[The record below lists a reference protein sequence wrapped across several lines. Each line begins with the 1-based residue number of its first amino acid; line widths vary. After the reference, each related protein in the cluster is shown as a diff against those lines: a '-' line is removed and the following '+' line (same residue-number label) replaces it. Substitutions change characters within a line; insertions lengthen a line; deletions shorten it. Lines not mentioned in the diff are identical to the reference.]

1 MVDGV
6 AGEVGLHV
14 QSRVEVEQNLD
25 PGLAQV
31 QVLFMAVNL
40 VLVLREI
47 NRRVTLMDVQVF

>member
-25 PGLAQV
+25 PGIAQV

-47 NRRVTLMDVQVF
+47 TRRVTLMDVQVF

>member
-14 QSRVEVEQNLD
+14 QSRVEGEQNLD

>member
-6 AGEVGLHV
+6 AGDVGLHA
-14 QSRVEVEQNLD
+14 QSRVEVEQNPD

>member
-6 AGEVGLHV
+6 AGEVGLHA